1 MCLRDGVMGDGDP
14 LFRAAHLQIS
24 HWNNIPA
31 NSGFRYSYNC
41 EETRKKRE
49 IVSSKI
55 IPLLMRLMSE
65 HLTPRQF
72 EVVRLCYLDYHC
84 TQKVAAQILGI
95 TQPTVSQHLKGK
107 RRRGKNV
114 GGAFRRIRRRLNKI
128 TKLKDTNND
137 ETIILYFLKS
147 LDRKDLS
154 YRYKQK
160 LFNSLQ

>member
-1 MCLRDGVMGDGDP
+1 MDGVMGDGDP
-14 LFRAAHLQIS
+14 LFRAAHLQLD

-41 EETRKKRE
+41 EATRERRE
-49 IVSSKI
+49 IVCYKI

-65 HLTPRQF
+65 HLTARQF
-72 EVVRLCYLDYHC
+72 EVVRLCYLDYNY

-107 RRRGKNV
+107 RRSGKNV
-114 GGAFRRIRRRLNKI
+114 GGAFRRIRRRLSKI
-128 TKLKDTNND
+128 TEIEDINTD
-137 ETIILYFLKS
+137 ETRILHFLES
-147 LDRKDLS
+147 LVRKDMS
-154 YRYKQK
+154 YRRRQR